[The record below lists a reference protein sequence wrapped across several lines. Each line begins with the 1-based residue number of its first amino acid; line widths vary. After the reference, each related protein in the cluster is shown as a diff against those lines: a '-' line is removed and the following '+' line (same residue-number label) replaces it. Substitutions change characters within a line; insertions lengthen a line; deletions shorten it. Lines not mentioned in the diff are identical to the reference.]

1 MTNPEGY
8 HWLSEEEYKKI
19 KYRTDAHIS
28 AILKP
33 LRSYGQSELVDGCI
47 NAIMDVVEQSWQ
59 IVRGKDKPLV
69 MPTKYRFYNNDTYN
83 ADD

>member
-1 MTNPEGY
+1 
-8 HWLSEEEYKKI
+8 
-19 KYRTDAHIS
+19 
-28 AILKP
+28 
-33 LRSYGQSELVDGCI
+33 
-47 NAIMDVVEQSWQ
+47 MDVVEQSWQ